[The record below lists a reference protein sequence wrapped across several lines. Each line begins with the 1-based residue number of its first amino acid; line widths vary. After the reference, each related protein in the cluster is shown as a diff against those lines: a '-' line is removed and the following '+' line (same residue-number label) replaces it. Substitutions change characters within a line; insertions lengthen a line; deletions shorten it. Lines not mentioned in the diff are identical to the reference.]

1 MKDASCI
8 FCRIA
13 KKQAPGSIIYED
25 ETAMAFLDTRPL
37 SEGHTLVIPKEHYKD
52 ILEIPEEVLC
62 HVHRISGR
70 IAIALK
76 KAFKV
81 DGISI
86 FQQNGKA
93 ANQEIFHLH
102 VHVVPRY
109 EGQKLGR
116 FAEFSEENRE
126 TLDKVAA
133 EINRYL

>member
-1 MKDASCI
+1 MNDSSCV

-13 KKQAPGSIIYED
+13 QKQAPGSIIYEN
-25 ETAMAFLDTRPL
+25 ETVMAFLDTRPL

-52 ILEIPEEVLC
+52 IFDTPEEVLC
-62 HVHRISGR
+62 HAHKISRR
-70 IAIALK
+70 IALALK

-86 FQQNGKA
+86 FQQNGRA
-93 ANQEIFHLH
+93 ANQEILHLH

-109 EGQKLGR
+109 EGKKLGR
-116 FAEFSEENRE
+116 FAEFSEANRE

>member
-1 MKDASCI
+1 
-8 FCRIA
+8 
-13 KKQAPGSIIYED
+13 
-25 ETAMAFLDTRPL
+25 MAFLDTRPL

-52 ILEIPEEVLC
+52 IFDTPEEVLC
-62 HVHRISGR
+62 HAHKISRR
-70 IAIALK
+70 IALALK

-86 FQQNGKA
+86 FQQNGRA
-93 ANQEIFHLH
+93 ANQEILHLH

-109 EGQKLGR
+109 EGKKLGR
-116 FAEFSEENRE
+116 FAEFSEANRE

>member
-86 FQQNGKA
+86 FQQNGRA

-116 FAEFSEENRE
+116 FAEFSEANRE